1 MIRTLLLKASTD
13 PFLARRL
20 PRYRFVQRAVRRF
33 MPGETAEAA
42 LGECRSLAARDI
54 PSLLTELGEDIASE
68 AEARAVTDRYLAL
81 LDELERTGTP
91 TEISVKPTQ
100 LGMLQGVALAAGH
113 LAELAERAGDGIVWV
128 DMEASGL
135 VDDTLDLYREV
146 RARHENVGLCLQA
159 YLHRTVEDYDA
170 LLEYRPHIRLVKG
183 AYREP
188 PSVAMAKKS
197 DVDAAYRSLASRM
210 LRDRHQGR
218 MGRPCIATHDPQMVG
233 DAKRVA
239 YELGLGDDRWEV
251 AMLYGIGT
259 AEQERLVR
267 AGTPLRVLVSFG
279 EHWFPWY
286 MRRLAERPAN
296 LGFVVKQ
303 LVRR

>member
-1 MIRTLLLKASTD
+1 MLRTLLLKASTHS
-13 PFLARRL
+13 FLAERL
-20 PRYRFVQRAVRRF
+20 PRYGFVQRAVRRF

-42 LGECRSLAARDI
+42 LAECRRLAASGV
-54 PSLLTELGEDIASE
+54 PSLLTELGEDIEHE

-81 LDELERTGTP
+81 LDELERSATP

-100 LGMLQGVALAAGH
+100 LGVLQGVSLAAAH
-113 LAELAERAGDGIVWV
+113 LTELAQRAGEGVVWI
-128 DMEASGL
+128 DMEGSGL
-135 VDDTLDLYREV
+135 VDATLDLYREV

-159 YLHRTVEDYDA
+159 YLHRTADDYEA
-170 LLEYRPHIRLVKG
+170 LLEYGPHIRLVKG

-188 PSVAMAKKS
+188 PSVAMAKKA
-197 DVDAAYRSLASRM
+197 DVDAAYRKLASRM
-210 LRDRHQGR
+210 LRDRHQER
-218 MGRPCIATHDPQMVG
+218 LGRPCIATHDPRMVG
-233 DAKRVA
+233 DAQRVA
-239 YELGLGDDRWEV
+239 YELGLGADRWEV

-296 LGFVVKQ
+296 LGFVLKQ
-303 LVRR
+303 MVRR